1 MHTLLMEGICPMSLS
16 SLEFPIPSMEVEG
29 GGGAG
34 MDISGTIHCKEKS
47 NVFLYRITCR

>member
-1 MHTLLMEGICPMSLS
+1 MHTRLTEGICPMSLS
-16 SLEFPIPSMEVEG
+16 SVEFPIPSMGVG

-47 NVFLYRITCR
+47 NVYLYRITCR